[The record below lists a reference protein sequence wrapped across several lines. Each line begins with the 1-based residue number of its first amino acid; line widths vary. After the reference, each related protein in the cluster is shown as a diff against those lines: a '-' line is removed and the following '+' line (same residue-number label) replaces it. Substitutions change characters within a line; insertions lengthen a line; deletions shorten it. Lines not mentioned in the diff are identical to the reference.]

1 MTHSPTQ
8 TLASSAYFESQT
20 CKLARMGATNSAKKA
35 CKYEKAIP
43 DEFCTLYLWV
53 WICKLLN
60 TTLAGFSFR
69 FLKHWLWFKYSLMIC
84 QCDPE
89 RNIYPST
96 PQLFPIYHLLVDL
109 GRISFS
115 IHILT
120 AALLLFRPSTTHL
133 PFPNKMWPQLAHRPH
148 SKDSCVLTYKYF
160 PLSLSLS
167 IIQPVKN
174 KNYVLRWS
182 GNEKLRIFILCHF
195 IKPLTIL
202 DFIYIC
208 WYF

>member
-1 MTHSPTQ
+1 MVWYGMTHSPTQ

-69 FLKHWLWFKYSLMIC
+69 FLKHWLWFKYSLMVC

-120 AALLLFRPSTTHL
+120 AALLLFRPSTL
-133 PFPNKMWPQLAHRPH
+133 WPI
-148 SKDSCVLTYKYF
+148 
-160 PLSLSLS
+160 SLSPTKCGHNWPTDHILK
-167 IIQPVKN
+167 IPVSWPTN
-174 KNYVLRWS
+174 
-182 GNEKLRIFILCHF
+182 IFPFHF
-195 IKPLTIL
+195 H
-202 DFIYIC
+202 FQSSNQ
-208 WYF
+208 